1 MAQQIIHF
9 KLSINASPEAV
20 FDFFCD
26 HESFGRI
33 WPGQTRRI
41 KESQEPGHPNGV
53 GSVREIRVGPTR
65 FEETQTVY
73 DRPNRIEYTV
83 TRGSPIKNHLGQIQ
97 LSANPNGGTDID
109 YRITFEPKIPLTGK
123 LIARSLENS
132 WASGI
137 KPIIRELEGQA

>member
-1 MAQQIIHF
+1 MAQHTIEF
-9 KLSINASPEAV
+9 RLTINAAPEKV
-20 FDFFCD
+20 FDFFAD

-33 WPGQTRRI
+33 WPGKTRRI
-41 KESQEPGHPNGV
+41 RESSEPGHPNGV

-97 LSANPNGGTDID
+97 LSKNTDGGTDID

-123 LIARSLENS
+123 LIARSLENG
-132 WASGI
+132 WAKGI
-137 KPIIRELEGQA
+137 KPIIDELEQGA